1 MKKLEMEA
9 ILFKNKLDPIA
20 NISDW
25 VTYENLK
32 WDDISTLEL
41 EIPDRIKGIEY
52 KVYNEIKKKRYIVI
66 DNKSR
71 YIIEEVIE
79 KKDKNKSIKS
89 IIAYS
94 LEKIFE
100 KRNISFESIPYSL
113 EDICRIIEEASGW
126 SVSIIDDIENS
137 SINYNIEGS
146 YKLLTFLR
154 DTLEDLYSIHCE
166 FDTMNNKINI
176 YSKNNKK
183 YSLYADYDNLI
194 EEVEVKNEEDIV
206 TRLINDTDIS
216 IAEQHIT
223 NEEYIEDYSYLI
235 ENDNITESLKESLK
249 KYDLFLKSMSENYN
263 VLRNKMNTLEAEQ
276 SNIEKQISDTE
287 ELIKEKKEE
296 KNNLESDSQK
306 YKDLEAEIENLEDV
320 TLVNLNKDLEN
331 KKASIEAEDVKFKEL
346 GERCSKKNSN
356 CFSKSDLEEL
366 NELLIEESFNDSSL
380 SSQDLLIKMKDKLK
394 YLNAPKVE
402 YTLNINGIKRIID
415 NLKEGSLKIGNLF
428 YFPKQIEI
436 DELRLVGF
444 RYNFQDNTIDN
455 IEFSNSKDISESKY
469 DFFGNVVSETNKAKR
484 KVEKVEVKV
493 ERIEEGL
500 ETKVSKGDFSSYR
513 IQTYKM
519 IQEKISAGD
528 VESIVTQNADSWSL
542 SINGK
547 LIGKTYKFDGEG
559 FKLGSSD
566 SGNTAIHTN
575 EYSMWKHSNGDYSR
589 ADATGFYRNGT
600 GVYHSLI
607 EVGTGM
613 SGGSAGVL
621 PKTVTVQLPNKFK
634 GKNFKVIVSM
644 VDTRGG
650 EHLEYVKRIY
660 LNIDSIDTTNAT
672 FNVTGYWTSILDT
685 IENEKELQWSYVA
698 IGG

>member
-1 MKKLEMEA
+1 MNKLEIKA
-9 ILFKNKLDPIA
+9 ILFKNKLNPVA

-25 VTYENLK
+25 VTYENIK
-32 WDDISTLEL
+32 WNDTSTLEL
-41 EIPDRIKGIEY
+41 EVPDRIKGIKY
-52 KVYNEIKKKRYIVI
+52 KAYDEIKKKRYIVI

-79 KKDKNKSIKS
+79 KKDENKSIKS

-113 EDICRIIEEASGW
+113 EDICRIIEEVSGW

-137 SINYNIEGS
+137 SINYNIEGN

-166 FDTMNNKINI
+166 FDTINNQINI

-235 ENDNITESLKESLK
+235 DNDSITENLKESLK
-249 KYDLFLKSMSENYN
+249 KYDLFLKSMGKNYN
-263 VLRNKMNTLEAEQ
+263 VLRSKMNTLEEEQ

-287 ELIKEKKEE
+287 ELVKEKKEE

-306 YKDLEAEIENLEDV
+306 YKELEAEIEKLEDV

-331 KKASIEAEDVKFKEL
+331 KKASIEAESVKFKEL
-346 GERCSKKNSN
+346 GEKCSKKNSN

-380 SSQDLLIKMKDKLK
+380 SSQDLLNRMKDKLA
-394 YLNAPKVE
+394 YLNTPKIE
-402 YTLNINGIKRIID
+402 YTLNINGLKRIID
-415 NLKEGSLKIGNLF
+415 NLKEGSLKIGSLF
-428 YFPKQIEI
+428 YFPKQIKI

-444 RYNFQDNTIDN
+444 RYNFKDNTIDN
-455 IEFSNSKDISESKY
+455 IEFSNSKDILESKY
-469 DFFGNVVSETNKAKR
+469 DFFGNIVSETNKAKR

-500 ETKVSKGDFSSYR
+500 ETKVNRGDFSSYR

-528 VESIVTQNADSWSL
+528 VESIVTQNADSWNL

-547 LIGKTYKFDGEG
+547 LIGKTYKFDGNG
-559 FKLGSSD
+559 FTLGSTD
-566 SGNTAIHTN
+566 SKNTAIHTN